1 MVDVLRRFRSLR
13 LVKDSKG
20 EPSSQWPH
28 KFAIINAKHHVNK
41 DINAFPNSTIHAIQ
55 VDTQAQ
61 LVTID
66 KDIEGWAV
74 YGLLNAVDGILATL
88 LVVFNPPDVRAIA
101 HTAFEL
107 KRSRFLKAEPNKRK
121 EILILRPRGEN
132 FSYLLSCSLP
142 DHSVQERTGAVT
154 IETTP
159 QISNENFLVIS
170 VRTKKRINP
179 KCIEYTKNTFKMS
192 VGVSKRCFRQ

>member
-1 MVDVLRRFRSLR
+1 MADVLRRFSSHG
-13 LVKDSKG
+13 LVKDTKG
-20 EPSSQWPH
+20 EHSSQWPH
-28 KFAIINAKHHVNK
+28 KFAIINAKHHMNK
-41 DINAFPNSTIHAIQ
+41 DINAFLNSTIHAIQ

-66 KDIEGWAV
+66 PDIEGWAV

-88 LVVFNPPDVRAIA
+88 SVVFNPPHVRAIA
-101 HTAFEL
+101 QTAFEP
-107 KRSRFLKAEPNKRK
+107 KHSHFLMVEPNKRK
-121 EILILRPRGEN
+121 EILILRSRGES

-154 IETTP
+154 IETTH

-170 VRTKKRINP
+170 VRTKK
-179 KCIEYTKNTFKMS
+179 KS
-192 VGVSKRCFRQ
+192 

>member
-1 MVDVLRRFRSLR
+1 MFDVLRRFRSLG

-20 EPSSQWPH
+20 EHSSQWPH
-28 KFAIINAKHHVNK
+28 EFAIINAKHHVNK
-41 DINAFPNSTIHAIQ
+41 DINEFPNFTIHAIQ

-88 LVVFNPPDVRAIA
+88 SVVFNPPTERAIA
-101 HTAFEL
+101 HTGFEPRHSHFF
-107 KRSRFLKAEPNKRK
+107 KVEPDKRK

-142 DHSVQERTGAVT
+142 DHYVQERTGAVT
-154 IETTP
+154 KETTH
-159 QISNENFLVIS
+159 QISNENFVVIS
-170 VRTKKRINP
+170 VRTKKRVNP